1 MPLLSP
7 SAADFAEGSHV
18 FPLRG
23 KCYITWRPFF
33 VTQESARM
41 GEASTEHL
49 SVLAHRGRSQ
59 AGDPLY
65 DIFLHIDLVKAEITH
80 AYFEPKPEVNP
91 KKKKKKENKGKTSPH
106 FVSDSKNCIK
116 AVFPLQGIYQ

>member
-1 MPLLSP
+1 MIALVPLLSP
-7 SAADFAEGSHV
+7 PAADFAEGSQA

-41 GEASTEHL
+41 GEASTEQL

-59 AGDPLY
+59 VGDPLY
-65 DIFLHIDLVKAEITH
+65 DIFMHIDLFKTEIMH
-80 AYFEPKPEVNP
+80 AFLRPSQK
-91 KKKKKKENKGKTSPH
+91 
-106 FVSDSKNCIK
+106 
-116 AVFPLQGIYQ
+116 